1 MTKKKIEKFKLA
13 DKEITFEIGSFA
25 LQANASVTVS
35 CGGTSILAT
44 VVASK
49 HKSDLDYFPLFL
61 EYVERLY
68 AGGRIKGSR
77 WVKKEGR
84 PSDES
89 VLSCRLIDRY
99 LRPLFPKGFKNEVQV
114 IITLLSVDHEN
125 DPVDLALLAASAA
138 VHLSDI
144 PWDGPVGAVRVGG
157 QDGSFFVNPTEKEKE
172 FSEIDLV
179 VATGKEGVVM
189 LESSSEQIDEDRFY
203 KAVEFGAEQ
212 GKLVMGFLDD
222 LRKKYGSEK
231 MGYESAAPDPV
242 LVDKVQ
248 KEVGSKVKKMVEEVI
263 SNKAFDA
270 EISSPVIEQISLM
283 AEEVRTVLGDE
294 VKGSVVKEII
304 NSLFKKNLRGMIL
317 SGKRVKGRKLDE
329 IRSLSAEVDL
339 LSRTHGSATFQ
350 RGFTK
355 VLSVVTLGAPS
366 LKQLIESPEGEESKR
381 YMHHYSM
388 PPYSVG
394 ETGRM
399 GGFNRREIGH
409 GALAEKALKPV
420 LPPEEKFPYTIRV
433 VSEIMSSNG
442 STSMASVCGS
452 TLALMDAG
460 VPITSPVAGI
470 SVGLVSEGS
479 KYVLLTDIAG
489 QEDFNGD
496 MDFKVA
502 GTEKGITA
510 VQVDIKLH
518 GLSMEI
524 IKGALKQAKVARG
537 PVLAAIVKAI
547 DKPREKL
554 SEYAPKIT
562 MLQINPE
569 KIGTLIGPG
578 GKTIKKIIEETG
590 CEVDV
595 EDSGKVTITGVD
607 QEKLDQA
614 LSQVDGLTREVK
626 VGEELE
632 GTVKRIQDFG
642 AFVEILPG
650 QDGLVHVSKISSG
663 YINHPS
669 DVLKME
675 QKLMV
680 RVREIDQMGRINL
693 ELVEPLP
700 GVERPAGQSQQAPY
714 DPGRKSNYTAQ
725 KPRRDDR
732 RSRAPR
738 R

>member
-1 MTKKKIEKFKLA
+1 MTKKKIEKFKLN
-13 DKEITFEIGSFA
+13 DKEITFEIGSLA
-25 LQANASVTVS
+25 LQANSSIVAS
-35 CGGTSILAT
+35 CGGTSVLVT
-44 VVASK
+44 VVADRNK
-49 HKSDLDYFPLFL
+49 ADLDYFPLFV
-61 EYVERLY
+61 EYIERLY

-84 PSDES
+84 PSDGS

-99 LRPLFPKGFKNEVQV
+99 LRPLFPKDFKNGVQV
-114 IITLLSVDHEN
+114 VVTLFSVDHEN

-144 PWDGPVGAVRVGG
+144 PWNGPVGTVRVGG
-157 QDGSFFVNPTEKEKE
+157 KDGLFIAMPTAKEKE
-172 FSEIDLV
+172 LSEINLV

-189 LESSSEQIDEDRFY
+189 LESSSNQIEEDQFY
-203 KAVEFGAEQ
+203 KAVEFGVEQ
-212 GKLVMGFLDD
+212 GKLVMDFLED
-222 LRKKYGSEK
+222 LRKKHGSEK
-231 MGYESAAPDPV
+231 MAYESVLPDPI

-248 KEVGSKVKKMVEEVI
+248 KEAGSRVKKMVEKVV

-270 EISSPVIEQISLM
+270 EVSSPVIEEISLM
-283 AEEVRTVLGDE
+283 AEEVRLALGEE
-294 VKGSVVKEII
+294 VKGAVVKEII
-304 NSLFKKNLRGMIL
+304 NNLFKKNLRAMIL
-317 SGKRVKGRKLDE
+317 SGKRSAGRKLDE
-329 IRSLSAEVDL
+329 IRSLSAEVSL

-409 GALAEKALKPV
+409 GALAEKALLPV
-420 LPPEEKFPYTIRV
+420 LPSEEKFPYAIRV
-433 VSEIMSSNG
+433 VSEILSSNG

-460 VPITSPVAGI
+460 VPITSLVAGI

-489 QEDFNGD
+489 QEDYNGD

-510 VQVDIKLH
+510 VQVDIKVL

-524 IKGALKQAKVARG
+524 VKGALTQAKKARG
-537 PVLAAIVKAI
+537 QVLAAIAKGL

-562 MLQINPE
+562 MIQINPE

-578 GKTIKKIIEETG
+578 GKTIRKIIEETG

-595 EDSGKVTITGVD
+595 EDSGRVTVTGVD

-614 LSQVDGLTREVK
+614 LAQVDGLTREVK

-642 AFVEILPG
+642 AFVEVLPG

-669 DVLKME
+669 DVLE
-675 QKLMV
+675 VDQKLMV
-680 RVREIDQMGRINL
+680 RVREVDSMGRINL

-700 GVERPAGQSQQAPY
+700 GVARPQGEQASFDPNAGNRYSPQK
-714 DPGRKSNYTAQ
+714 PGRFSRDSRP
-725 KPRRDDR
+725 PRRR
-732 RSRAPR
+732 
-738 R
+738 